1 MGKISNIFGC
11 LSYYCLFAGHHH
23 IHVTI
28 EGGTLF
34 SLLAMFTV
42 STVAGAL
49 VQMIQLPPL
58 LGMLLTTGNAFSMGW
73 RHLGEEDP
81 KTKVSGR
88 HPDDRGRKDVNEAIG
103 TSVKY
108 KAGVW

>member
-1 MGKISNIFGC
+1 MYSPPQQINLC
-11 LSYYCLFAGHHH
+11 LYIRLLFAGHHH

-58 LGMLLTTGNAFSMGW
+58 LGMLLT
-73 RHLGEEDP
+73 
-81 KTKVSGR
+81 
-88 HPDDRGRKDVNEAIG
+88 
-103 TSVKY
+103 
-108 KAGVW
+108 GVMLRSPVTQCSLCEV

>member
-1 MGKISNIFGC
+1 M
-11 LSYYCLFAGHHH
+11 
-23 IHVTI
+23 TI

-58 LGMLLTTGNAFSMGW
+58 LGMLLT
-73 RHLGEEDP
+73 
-81 KTKVSGR
+81 
-88 HPDDRGRKDVNEAIG
+88 
-103 TSVKY
+103 
-108 KAGVW
+108 GVMLRSPVTQCSLCEV